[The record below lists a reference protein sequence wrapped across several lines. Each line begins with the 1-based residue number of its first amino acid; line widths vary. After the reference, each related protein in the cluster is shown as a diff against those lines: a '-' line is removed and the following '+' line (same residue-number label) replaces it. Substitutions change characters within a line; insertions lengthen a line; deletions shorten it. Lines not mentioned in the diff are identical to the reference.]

1 MSHSYLSNHVHIVFS
16 TRERVAMIK
25 GDRGKRLHGYLIGVA
40 KNVGITMIAIGG
52 MPDHIHL
59 LVSLPG
65 DVSVAK
71 AVNLF
76 KSNSSKWMNE
86 HKPGFAW
93 QKGYGAF
100 SVSASNLDSVKEYV
114 LNQAEHHKKRD
125 FQQEFL
131 SLLKKHN
138 VEYNPRYVWG

>member
-1 MSHSYLSNHVHIVFS
+1 MSHSYLSNHVHLVFS
-16 TRERVAMIK
+16 TKERAAFIK
-25 GDRGKRLHGYLIGVA
+25 GERGKRLHAYLIGVA
-40 KNVGITMIAIGG
+40 KNVGIAMIAVGG

-86 HKPGFAW
+86 HRPDFAW

-100 SVSASNLDSVKEYV
+100 SVSASNLDSVREYV
-114 LNQAEHHKKRD
+114 MNQAEHHKKRD

-131 SLLKKHN
+131 ALLKKHN
-138 VEYNPRYVWG
+138 VGYDPRHVWG